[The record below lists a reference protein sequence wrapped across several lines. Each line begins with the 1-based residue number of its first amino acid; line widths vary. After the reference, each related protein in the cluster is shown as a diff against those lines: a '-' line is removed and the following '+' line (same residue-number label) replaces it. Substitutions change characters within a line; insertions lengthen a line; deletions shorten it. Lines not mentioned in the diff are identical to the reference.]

1 MEGDRE
7 DAASR
12 GNITDLFTIS
22 SPIQPEVSS
31 VETPPQQTQFGSIS
45 HTAPRLDAAS
55 SLLGASATR
64 RPTRPTLVRVKE
76 FDASMT

>member
-22 SPIQPEVSS
+22 SPVQPEVSS
-31 VETPPQQTQFGSIS
+31 VETPLQQTQFGSIP
-45 HTAPRLDAAS
+45 HRQREEIALADTHGGRYQAGL
-55 SLLGASATR
+55 T
-64 RPTRPTLVRVKE
+64 
-76 FDASMT
+76 